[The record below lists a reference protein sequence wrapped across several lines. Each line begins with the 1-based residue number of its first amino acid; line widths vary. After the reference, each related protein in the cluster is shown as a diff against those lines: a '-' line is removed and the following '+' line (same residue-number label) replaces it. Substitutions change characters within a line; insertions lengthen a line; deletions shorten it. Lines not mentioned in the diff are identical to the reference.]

1 MTPARTSPRA
11 ERRARPAES
20 ASAPPAAWY
29 RRLPWL
35 AVVATLLVIV
45 TSVFAVNPI
54 WNAATWAPVGEARLT
69 QPAAYLAV
77 APFVNVLDT
86 ITLLSVNQHIAVLL
100 WAIALYVVARV
111 WKARRTREAL
121 VRRELVAALGFL
133 VGIVLVYAVA
143 AMAPRPMAPLVV
155 TDETVLAADF
165 HAHTKYSHDGRPGWD
180 ENDVR
185 AWHRG
190 AGFDVAYITD
200 HRTFEGA
207 ERGIAGNASQA
218 GQTEGT
224 MLLQGL
230 EAVLRGQHVNILSAG
245 RSYRG
250 ITTADLRDVDEQ
262 SLALSSLVK
271 NNEPVVI
278 QTIPDDLSKITA
290 AGEPGT
296 AGARAIEL
304 IDGSPRGLSQGR
316 RERNRILQLAQRLDL
331 ALVAGSDNHGW
342 GRAAPG
348 WTLIR
353 LPGWRGMTTDSLAS
367 AIERVL
373 RLGRNGSTLV
383 VERRIADS
391 SNPVAVMVAGV
402 VVPWRMLTT
411 LSTDERVV
419 WFIWIWAIVLIT
431 RGLRLSRLRPS
442 RAA

>member
-1 MTPARTSPRA
+1 M
-11 ERRARPAES
+11 
-20 ASAPPAAWY
+20 WH
-29 RRLPWL
+29 RRLPWW
-35 AVVATLLVIV
+35 AIIVTLLVLV
-45 TSVFAVNPI
+45 TGAFAVTPVR
-54 WNAATWAPVGEARLT
+54 NAANFTPVVEARLA
-69 QPAAYLAV
+69 QPPAFLAI
-77 APFVNVLDT
+77 APFGNMLDT
-86 ITLLSVNQHIAVLL
+86 ITLLSVSQHIALIA
-100 WAIALYVVARV
+100 WAILVFVAVRV
-111 WKARRTREAL
+111 WKGRRPRRFSARREAL
-121 VRRELVAALGFL
+121 ATLAFL
-133 VGIVLVYAVA
+133 AGLVLVYAVA
-143 AMAPRPMAPLVV
+143 AMGPRPMAQLVV

-185 AWHRG
+185 AWHRA

-218 GQTEGT
+218 GQGEGT

-245 RSYRG
+245 RSFKG
-250 ITTADLRDVDEQ
+250 ITTPDLRDVDEQ
-262 SLALSSLVK
+262 ALMLASLVR

-296 AGARAIEL
+296 AGSRAIEL

-316 RERNRILQLAQRLDL
+316 RERRRILDLSRSLDL
-331 ALVAGSDNHGW
+331 ALVFGSDNHGW
-342 GRAAPG
+342 GRATPG
-348 WTLIR
+348 WTLVR
-353 LPGWRGMTTDSLAS
+353 LPGWRGMTSDSLAS

-383 VERRIADS
+383 VERRVADS
-391 SNPVAVMVAGV
+391 SNPLGVLVAGLV
-402 VVPWRMLTT
+402 IPWRMLTT
-411 LSTDERVV
+411 LSTDERAM
-419 WFIWIWAIVLIT
+419 WLIWAWALVLVA
-431 RGLRLSRLRPS
+431 RGLRMIRLRPS